1 MEKYVSRVAGNI
13 RLLLLALILGIAGT
27 AFAQKQGPKSPWF
40 FIQITDP
47 QFGMFDNNKSFEKE
61 TILYETAVNKIN
73 KLNPDFVVIKG
84 DFVYDPNVASQ
95 IEDFKRITSK
105 INSKISLYYI
115 QGNHDVGKSHNK
127 TSVNKYKKNYES
139 VKFSFDHKGSSF
151 IGINSGFIMANL
163 ADP

>member
-1 MEKYVSRVAGNI
+1 MEKYVSGLSGSL
-13 RLLLLALILGIAGT
+13 RLFWLALILGITGT
-27 AFAQKQGPKSPWF
+27 SFGQKQGPKSPWF
-40 FIQITDP
+40 FIQISDP
-47 QFGMFDNNKSFEKE
+47 QLGMFNNNASFEKE

-73 KLNPDFVVIKG
+73 KLNPDFVVITG
-84 DFVYDPNVASQ
+84 DFVHNPNSTSQ

-105 INSKISLYYI
+105 INSKISLYYM

-139 VKFSFDHKGSSF
+139 VKFSFDHKDSSF
-151 IGINSGFIMANL
+151 TGINSGFIMANL